1 MTEMKSQNYI
11 LYDFLIRQAW
21 HKLSRMYNQK
31 ASEHGI
37 TMSIGFI
44 LMMVDREGTPS
55 TKLGP
60 RMGMEPTSLSRTI
73 KTMEDQG
80 LIIRDFDDI
89 DKRKV
94 LIFLTEKGITYR
106 RIVRQTILDFNE
118 KIKKRIPD
126 KKLKIYH
133 EVLNDLDKL
142 ADEEL
147 KILSK
152 KN

>member
-1 MTEMKSQNYI
+1 
-11 LYDFLIRQAW
+11 
-21 HKLSRMYNQK
+21 
-31 ASEHGI
+31 
-37 TMSIGFI
+37 
-44 LMMVDREGTPS
+44 
-55 TKLGP
+55 
-60 RMGMEPTSLSRTI
+60 MGMEPTSLSRTI